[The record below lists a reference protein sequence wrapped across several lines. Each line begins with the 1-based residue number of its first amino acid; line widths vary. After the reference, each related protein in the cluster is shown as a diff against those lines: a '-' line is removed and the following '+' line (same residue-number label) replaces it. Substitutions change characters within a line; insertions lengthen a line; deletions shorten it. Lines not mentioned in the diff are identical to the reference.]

1 MKQCR
6 WAYPRQVFISDI
18 ALSRNEILFVTRDG
32 EGFRGKWFEEKRKS
46 SEKKGQFIYVNG
58 MQKYLLANV

>member
-46 SEKKGQFIYVNG
+46 SEKKG
-58 MQKYLLANV
+58 

>member
-18 ALSRNEILFVTRDG
+18 ALNRKDILFVTQDG
-32 EGFRGKWFEEKRKS
+32 EGFRGKWFEEKKKN
-46 SEKKGQFIYVNG
+46 SEKKGEFIYVNS
-58 MQKYLLANV
+58 A